1 MTVAW
6 LTTFSKEK
14 KALRKEVTDILT
26 SNIF

>member
-14 KALRKEVTDILT
+14 AALRKEVTDILT